1 MRHGTCATSM
11 VCNATA
17 SQQVCAALK
26 FSFALKR
33 RAGRFLPALA
43 GLVCLFVAAPAAG
56 AEMGNTPRAAT
67 WVTDGPV
74 YAVVRTTDTVYICG
88 AFHNVGPSGGT
99 WTPRNHI
106 AALDA
111 STGFATDWN
120 PNADSYVNALAV
132 SGDGLTV
139 YAGGQFT
146 FIGGQT
152 RNRIAALNAT
162 GNAITTWNPNANN
175 VVLALAVSGDGLT
188 VYAGGGFTT
197 VNGTTTRMR
206 IAALDATGAGTAT
219 TWNPNAND
227 IVNALAV
234 SGDGTTVYAG
244 GQFTNIGG
252 QPRKYIAALDAAGN
266 AITTWNPSAS
276 GNVSTIAVSGT
287 TVYVGGAFVTSIGG
301 ASRNRIAALNASDG
315 LATAWNPNANSY
327 VYALA
332 VSGTTV
338 YAGGAFTTVNGT
350 TPRNRLAALN
360 ATGTATTWDPNAG
373 NYVGALAVSG
383 DGSTVYAGGGFMTIG
398 GVSRTYFAQ
407 FCSVPTAPTNPGATA
422 VATDS
427 ITWTWQDNSSD
438 ETGFKVYSGVG
449 PTAPDTVT
457 VTTIAGATQWQHTG
471 LTPNMQYAFQTAAT
485 NGYGDSAKTEN
496 FTTWTLAVEPVAP
509 TVTAKSDSELDV
521 KVSADAN
528 PESTVFAIRNVTSG
542 NWVQANG
549 SGGASPVW
557 ATRTGWGTV
566 TVIGLA
572 RLTLYRFT
580 VTARNDGGVETVAG
594 PEGSASTLPVGL
606 SMMSVE

>member
-1 MRHGTCATSM
+1 M

-175 VVLALAVSGDGLT
+175 VVLALAVSGDG
-188 VYAGGGFTT
+188 
-197 VNGTTTRMR
+197 
-206 IAALDATGAGTAT
+206 
-219 TWNPNAND
+219 
-227 IVNALAV
+227 
-234 SGDGTTVYAG
+234 TTVYAG

-276 GNVSTIAVSGT
+276 GNVSIIAVSGT

-542 NWVQANG
+542 NWVQA
-549 SGGASPVW
+549 
-557 ATRTGWGTV
+557 
-566 TVIGLA
+566 
-572 RLTLYRFT
+572 
-580 VTARNDGGVETVAG
+580 D
-594 PEGSASTLPVGL
+594 
-606 SMMSVE
+606 